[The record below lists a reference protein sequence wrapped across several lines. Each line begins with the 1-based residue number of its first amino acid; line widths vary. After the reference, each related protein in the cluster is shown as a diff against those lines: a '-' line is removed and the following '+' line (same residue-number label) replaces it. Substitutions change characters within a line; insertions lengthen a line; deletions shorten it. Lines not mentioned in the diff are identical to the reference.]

1 MTKGQAWLLAAALAG
16 CGWQGPPLAGHEG
29 LQWQVVSY
37 YGGRAMEA
45 QARCPNPQMGG
56 ILRTEL
62 VEETPE
68 RLVLNL
74 RYHWVD
80 DLRTVDT
87 AGGGGKIICSG
98 WGERTFTFTRLSN
111 GALEVESMTGPQ
123 KRA

>member
-1 MTKGQAWLLAAALAG
+1 MMTRRALLLAMALAG

-45 QARCPNPQMGG
+45 QARCPNPQIDG
-56 ILRTEL
+56 IVRTEV
-62 VEETPE
+62 VEETQE
-68 RLVLNL
+68 RLVLDL

-87 AGGGGKIICSG
+87 AAGGGKIVCSG
-98 WGERTFTFTRLSN
+98 WGERTFSFTKLSN
-111 GALEVESMTGPQ
+111 GELAVESMTGPQ

>member
-1 MTKGQAWLLAAALAG
+1 LCWKGSGLTKGQAWLLAAALAG
-16 CGWQGPPLAGHEG
+16 C
-29 LQWQVVSY
+29 
-37 YGGRAMEA
+37 GRAMEA

-56 ILRTEL
+56 IVRTEL

>member
-1 MTKGQAWLLAAALAG
+1 MTTRRVLLLAIALGG

-29 LQWQVVSY
+29 LQWQVISY
-37 YGGRAMEA
+37 YGSRAMEA
-45 QARCPNPQMGG
+45 EARCPTPQMGG
-56 ILRTEL
+56 IVRTEV

-87 AGGGGKIICSG
+87 EGGGGKIICSG
-98 WGERTFTFTRLSN
+98 WGERTFTFARRSDGT
-111 GALEVESMTGPQ
+111 LEVVGMTGPQ